1 MDHNAD
7 VKDTI
12 ETLGEDLR
20 ARVSRNSEPI
30 KHEVNQTLDSAMGWI
45 KKNPVMALGIA
56 VVAGA
61 AVGSVVTRLVTPTQ
75 SDAEKKVRHW
85 VHNAQG
91 SWDEIRQALTSVKS
105 AISRLSA

>member
-1 MDHNAD
+1 MDRIAD
-7 VKDTI
+7 VKETI

-30 KHEVNQTLDSAMGWI
+30 KQEVKHTLDEAMTWI
-45 KKNPVMALGIA
+45 KKNPVLSLGMAVL
-56 VVAGA
+56 AGA
-61 AVGSVVTRLVTPTQ
+61 AVGAAVTRLVTPTQ

>member
-1 MDHNAD
+1 MDRIED
-7 VKDTI
+7 VKETI
-12 ETLGEDLR
+12 ETLGEDFR

-30 KHEVNQTLDSAMGWI
+30 KQEAKHTLDEAMAWI
-45 KKNPVMALGIA
+45 KKNPVLSLGIA
-56 VVAGA
+56 VLAGA
-61 AVGSVVTRLVTPTQ
+61 AVGTAVTRLVTPTQ